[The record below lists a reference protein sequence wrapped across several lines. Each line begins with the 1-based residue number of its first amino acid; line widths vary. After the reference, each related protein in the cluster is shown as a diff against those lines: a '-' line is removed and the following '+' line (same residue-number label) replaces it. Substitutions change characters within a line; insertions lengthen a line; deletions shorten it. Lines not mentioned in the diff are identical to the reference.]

1 MNYLVLG
8 VSPVVRSVVRAL
20 AGVSAISL
28 LFLLAG
34 MTAAQLAIR
43 SERPMLPELEEL
55 LSLKQEEDRPTRLR
69 WINTATQHGPDGT
82 IVHPVFVLEWEDG
95 RALLVD
101 TGMDAEAAVE
111 FGKPAESLLG
121 SDPTIVGRPI
131 AGALASARE
140 RVVGL
145 VFTHMHTDHT
155 QAIEHLCPPGAGR
168 LDLYMTPAQFER
180 PNYTTEMGLEPVEN
194 APCADRIPLRD
205 EGLARLPG
213 LAGVGVIRA
222 AGHTPGSQLIV
233 AWVGKDEPRGYV
245 LAGDVVFAF
254 DQIAEDRP
262 KALVYRLMIT
272 PEADM
277 QLGEVRRWL
286 HDLSRDHEFVVV
298 PSHDLAHIK
307 SLGLAEFSATE

>member
-1 MNYLVLG
+1 MYAAQM
-8 VSPVVRSVVRAL
+8 SPIVRSVVKAL
-20 AGVSAISL
+20 MGVLAISL

-34 MTAAQLAIR
+34 LTAAHLSIR
-43 SERPMLPELEEL
+43 SERPMMPAMEEV

-82 IVHPVFVLEWEDG
+82 IVHSVFVLEWEDG

-101 TGMDAEAAVE
+101 TGMDAEAAVA
-111 FGKPAESLLG
+111 FGKPMESLLG
-121 SDPTIVGRPI
+121 SDSTIVGRAI
-131 AGALASARE
+131 DEALAGGRE

-155 QAIEHLCPPGAGR
+155 QGIEHLCPPGAGR

-180 PNYTTEMGLEPVEN
+180 PNYTTGSGLEPVIN
-194 APCADRIPLRD
+194 APCANRISLRD

-213 LAGVGVIRA
+213 LEGVGVIRA

-233 AWVGKDEPRGYV
+233 AWVGKDKPRGYV
-245 LAGDVVFAF
+245 LAGDVVFEF

-262 KALVYRLMIT
+262 KALVYRVLIT

-286 HDLSRDHEFVVV
+286 HVLSRDHGLVVV
-298 PSHDLAHIK
+298 PSHDFAHIE
-307 SLGLAEFSATE
+307 SLGLAKYSAAE